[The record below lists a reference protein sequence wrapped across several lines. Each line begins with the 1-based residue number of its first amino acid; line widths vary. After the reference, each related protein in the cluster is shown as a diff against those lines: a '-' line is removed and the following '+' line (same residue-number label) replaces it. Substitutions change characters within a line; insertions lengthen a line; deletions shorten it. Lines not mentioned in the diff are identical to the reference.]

1 MNPVFTILF
10 VLFVVIFTIYVKRW
24 GNHQEEITNSFWEKE
39 RQANIV
45 RKQDISKLDYIT
57 VPKEQLSSKVHST
70 AENTFMQAASKKMLN
85 LNGMTNT
92 EVKLAYGTA
101 NLAEL
106 SEYDEAY
113 SEYIASI
120 PAYAQEL
127 IDASYIDAAKEILF
141 FAIKHG
147 ADSKKIY
154 EQLASIYHNEKNFEE
169 IHHLEDYAN
178 ELSSNKERILSFLD
192 DYLKAS
198 AIEEIV
204 EESNQ

>member
-1 MNPVFTILF
+1 
-10 VLFVVIFTIYVKRW
+10 
-24 GNHQEEITNSFWEKE
+24 
-39 RQANIV
+39 
-45 RKQDISKLDYIT
+45 
-57 VPKEQLSSKVHST
+57 
-70 AENTFMQAASKKMLN
+70 
-85 LNGMTNT
+85 
-92 EVKLAYGTA
+92 
-101 NLAEL
+101 
-106 SEYDEAY
+106 Y